1 MNGMRV
7 RVTPKVLLYALLDV
21 LGTLIFASGAL
32 WLFRQRALLID
43 GFPGSTPT
51 ALLALV
57 AGGALMLW
65 SVAQI
70 LRQILRQLIAESA
83 GSTAGKR

>member
-70 LRQILRQLIAESA
+70 MRQLIAESA